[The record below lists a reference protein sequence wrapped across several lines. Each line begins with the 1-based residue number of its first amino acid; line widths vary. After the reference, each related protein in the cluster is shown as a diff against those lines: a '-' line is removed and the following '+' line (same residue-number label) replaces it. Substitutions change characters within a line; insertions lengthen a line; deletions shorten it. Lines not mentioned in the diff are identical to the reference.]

1 MNKIDKL
8 LIYTNDMFIMNTY
21 VGICCFFVFL
31 LLLRVISYINN
42 RFFKYKK
49 LQRYL
54 EEENAYIISNNFS
67 SCYYTRIFGF
77 RVLVK
82 CSLSRCSRVINF
94 ENSNDIYR
102 LIKNLSDDV
111 KFIIQTEGGDTE
123 EANYLAYILKQ
134 KKIKIT
140 SYIPNY
146 ALSAGSFIAITG
158 ETIYMNWYSTMGP
171 IDTQV
176 DFSTKEDDSE
186 DETFPAKYVAKVK
199 KKDNAMVKLKAREA
213 QCYHYDDKFIINSMF
228 KGKEKS
234 EKIIKNLL
242 ETKHSHNM
250 RFGPKHL
257 RSFGLNINTNMPDK
271 IQEIF
276 DIFMKQ
282 YNCEF

>member
-1 MNKIDKL
+1 MNKYIE
-8 LIYTNDMFIMNTY
+8 FI
-21 VGICCFFVFL
+21 GIFFGFFLFL
-31 LLLRVISYINN
+31 LLIRVLSYINN
-42 RFFKYKK
+42 RFFKYKE

-54 EEENAYIISNNFS
+54 EEENAFIISNNFS
-67 SCYYTRIFGF
+67 SCYLKKICGF
-77 RVLVK
+77 RFILK
-82 CSLSRCSRVINF
+82 CSLSKCPNVIDF
-94 ENSNDIYR
+94 ENPEHIYR
-102 LIKNLSDDV
+102 LIKNIPNNV

-134 KKIKIT
+134 KKINIT
-140 SYIPNY
+140 TYIPNY

-158 ETIYMNWYSTMGP
+158 DPIYMNWYSTMGP

-176 DFSTKEDDSE
+176 DFSVKEDESD
-186 DETFPAKYVAKVK
+186 DESFPAKYVAQVK

-213 QCYHYDDKFIINSMF
+213 ECYHYDDKFIINSMF
-228 KGKEKS
+228 KSKEKS
-234 EKIIKNLL
+234 IKIIRHLL

-257 RSFGLNINTNMPDK
+257 RSFGLNINTNMPPK
-271 IQEIF
+271 IQRIF